1 DEGRVAAVHGTA
13 EMGTCEP
20 GRGWV
25 LHDGYVRWLLGPDVE
40 RTFKFRSMR
49 PRGLQETPGQLL
61 AQPKDTEEMR
71 YRELAQFI
79 DIIERSGGGPLELR
93 VELAQKIAIPVATLI
108 IVLFAAPLATTAQ
121 RGGPAYGKIG
131 RAACRERVWIT
142 GDAA

>member
-1 DEGRVAAVHGTA
+1 SGGSSMRIRIPRLRRPTRS
-13 EMGTCEP
+13 TLFP
-20 GRGWV
+20 YTTLFRS
-25 LHDGYVRWLLGPDVE
+25 HDGYVRWLLGPDVE

-49 PRGLQETPGQLL
+49 PRGLQETPEQLL

-108 IVLFAAPLATTAQ
+108 IVLF
-121 RGGPAYGKIG
+121 
-131 RAACRERVWIT
+131 
-142 GDAA
+142 